1 MEFRAYFKH
10 MDSSL
15 PLYAYADKKITN
27 CIEKYVRAPIEAHV
41 TFSVDRGINHIA
53 CDVMAG
59 GGFTLRVEADD
70 PTSMYSAVDRLE
82 DRLNGRLRRQKER
95 ITSHKSRVASA
106 PAKPDEAA
114 GLAAD
119 ASGPDQQPVDASYV
133 LNYEKVWHENRP
145 ADHF

>member
-15 PLYAYADKKITN
+15 PLYAYADKKITS

-41 TFSVDRGINHIA
+41 TFSVNRGINHIA
-53 CDVMAG
+53 CDVIAG

-82 DRLNGRLRRQKER
+82 DRLNERLRRQKER
-95 ITSHKSRVASA
+95 ITSHKSRVVGVPVAPSEVARSA
-106 PAKPDEAA
+106 TSDG
-114 GLAAD
+114 GL
-119 ASGPDQQPVDASYV
+119 DQQPVDASYV
-133 LNYEKVWHENRP
+133 LNYEKVWREDKPLGRI
-145 ADHF
+145 